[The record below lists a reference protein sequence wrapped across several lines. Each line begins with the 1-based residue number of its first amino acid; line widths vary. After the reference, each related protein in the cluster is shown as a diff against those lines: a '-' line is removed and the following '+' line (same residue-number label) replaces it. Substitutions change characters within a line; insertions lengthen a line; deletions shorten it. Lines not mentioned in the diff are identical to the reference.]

1 MLPHEGDEVREQL
14 IGSAV
19 PDRLERL
26 QRRPVVVTEYSTK
39 LSADLRGHGTQR
51 SEETDSHG
59 VGRRRPVEV
68 RRPAQQRHF
77 ECLELGS
84 RQVLELVGAD
94 AVEHVDERTEDET
107 CLGVARASRQHAQP
121 RGARLVDA
129 CLPERRLADAGPA
142 GEDERGVTVPGQ
154 EGTEGGEL
162 ALPAADPGDRR
173 SPAGRA
179 QRRSTTA
186 AIAWPWPMHI
196 DATP

>member
-1 MLPHEGDEVREQL
+1 MATVSSHVAGIATRPSEGPACFPHEGDEVREQL

-51 SEETDSHG
+51 SEETDSDR
-59 VGRRRPVEV
+59 VRRRRPVEV

-94 AVEHVDERTEDET
+94 AVGHVDERTEDET
-107 CLGVARASRQHAQP
+107 CLGVARASRQS
-121 RGARLVDA
+121 
-129 CLPERRLADAGPA
+129 
-142 GEDERGVTVPGQ
+142 T
-154 EGTEGGEL
+154 
-162 ALPAADPGDRR
+162 R
-173 SPAGRA
+173 SPAARA
-179 QRRSTTA
+179 SSTPA
-186 AIAWPWPMHI
+186 SQSVVLPMPGQPLGTSV
-196 DATP
+196 A